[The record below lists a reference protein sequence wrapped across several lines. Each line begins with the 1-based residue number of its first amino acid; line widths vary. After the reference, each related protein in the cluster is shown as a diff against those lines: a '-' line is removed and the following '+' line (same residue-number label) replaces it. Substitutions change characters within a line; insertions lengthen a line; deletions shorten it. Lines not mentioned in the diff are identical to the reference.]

1 MHPNQ
6 NTLMPD
12 LPELHHPG
20 DAAWIQEILT
30 QMPFRMREYA
40 KFKYSEVFQIRSEE
54 EPVSFRKANAGAR
67 AANRWLRLFFRK
79 HYPAI
84 QGYTTE
90 PPKAQNALPG
100 PIPNPESRQA
110 RS

>member
-1 MHPNQ
+1 MYPNQ
-6 NTLMPD
+6 NALMPD

-20 DAAWIQEILT
+20 DAVWIQEVLG

-54 EPVSFRKANAGAR
+54 EPVSFRKANAGAH

-79 HYPAI
+79 NHRSI

-90 PPKAQNALPG
+90 PPKAPQALPG
-100 PIPNPESRQA
+100 AIPNPEW
-110 RS
+110 